1 MHHYKEM
8 DYRSMPLRVLCTS
21 TENAIKELI
30 SFTKEPV
37 FLDGITA
44 LEYAEYLYGAAF
56 VACQAYAVG
65 VVSDINDIRS
75 SAGKEKVSKLSLYK
89 QNPAVNS
96 GTSSIEFINA
106 LANYFK
112 HNEEWSTW
120 PENETTKAL
129 KYFGLTE
136 STEFPLKSGAEIL
149 TGHDSELRLM
159 CEILEDWRSGLIEK
173 CHQNA

>member
-30 SFTKEPV
+30 SFTKEPI

-44 LEYAEYLYGAAF
+44 LEYAEYLYGAVF

-65 VVSDINDIRS
+65 VVSDINDIRA

-89 QNPAVNS
+89 RCKADHRRVDSPLGNP
-96 GTSSIEFINA
+96 
-106 LANYFK
+106 
-112 HNEEWSTW
+112 
-120 PENETTKAL
+120 P
-129 KYFGLTE
+129 
-136 STEFPLKSGAEIL
+136 
-149 TGHDSELRLM
+149 
-159 CEILEDWRSGLIEK
+159 
-173 CHQNA
+173 